1 MMLFFLLAGI
11 TMTREMLQKKC
22 KVPLELAEKVIKIL
36 HEITGNKVNFMGENG
51 IITASAQPER
61 IGTVHEGGKIIMSG
75 KQDEISI
82 TGEMAEKMKG
92 ALPGYNGVVKYHGER
107 IGCIGIGGEP
117 EKVKPLQKL
126 AEVIII
132 EELERKNDQNERQKM
147 LHEIVENITDISDR
161 IGVVA
166 LNGSIQSSHL
176 GHEGN
181 SFKVVANEMKK
192 LSDEIAKLI
201 NQIEE
206 RAFSKDIKKQYKY
219 MH

>member
-1 MMLFFLLAGI
+1 
-11 TMTREMLQKKC
+11 MTREMLQKQC
-22 KVPLELAEKVIKIL
+22 RVPLELAEKVIKIL

-51 IITASAQPER
+51 IITASAQAER

-75 KQDEISI
+75 REDEIAI
-82 TGEMAEKMKG
+82 TGQMAENMEG
-92 ALPGYNGVVKYHGER
+92 ALPGYNGVVKYRGER
-107 IGCIGIGGEP
+107 VGCIGIGGEP

-147 LHEIVENITDISDR
+147 LHGIIENVTDISDR
-161 IGVVA
+161 MGVVA
-166 LNGSIQSSHL
+166 LNGSIQSSRL
-176 GHEGN
+176 GQSGN

-192 LSDEIAKLI
+192 LSDEISSLI
-201 NQIEE
+201 IQIEE

-219 MH
+219 MQ